1 MSKIFDEKLLETAAI
16 DTSLREFSHLGIGD
30 KAKNLFAPHK
40 IKEISEIITA
50 TAKSNLNI
58 FPVGAASN
66 ILFGN
71 TRDTVIILDKFI
83 PKFCEVNG
91 NEVLVSANYK
101 ISKFIDEMKELTLGG
116 LEFLAGVPANIG
128 GAVSMNAGAFGENIS
143 NFIEFI
149 EVIDHDGKIR
159 EYQKEEIDFGYRKS
173 SINGF
178 ITKVGFILAPK
189 PKEEIMAETAKII
202 ALRKIRHPYNF
213 PSLGS
218 TFKNPENHAAG
229 KLIEECGLKGKTIG
243 GAQISE
249 KHANFIVNKGNATY
263 RDVKSLINLMM
274 SEVYRTTNIMLQ
286 LEIKVLD

>member
-16 DTSLREFSHLGIGD
+16 DTSLREFSHLGIGG

-40 IKEISEIITA
+40 IEEISKIVSA
-50 TAKSNLNI
+50 TAKANLNI

-71 TRDTVIILDKFI
+71 TRDKVIILDKFI

-101 ISKFIDEMKELTLGG
+101 IAKFIDEMKELTLGG

-128 GAVSMNAGAFGENIS
+128 GAVSMNAGAFGGNIS
-143 NFIEFI
+143 DFIEFI
-149 EVIDHDGKIR
+149 EVVDHDGKIR

-189 PKEEIMAETAKII
+189 PKEEIMAEAAKII
-202 ALRKIRHPYNF
+202 AFRKVQHPYNF

-243 GAQISE
+243 GAQISK

-263 RDVKSLINLMM
+263 RDVKSLIDLMM
-274 SEVYRTTNIMLQ
+274 SEVYRTMNIMLQ